1 MMKLVVVVSLL
12 ITTTATEALKCSG
25 LIDISIVDENA
36 KVHIQVEGI
45 DSITANPVG
54 TPSSAKL
61 PLPTREDYA
70 GQNYVTIDEHH
81 IQLFPAGK
89 LGLNRLYSF
98 NLTTKT
104 WDSIDV
110 SCPPLGVAYVPSRD
124 AISGFCAVNTSVPC
138 VPYFTLTLQGGKWTE
153 IQITPFGNYCVTLS
167 SINLTNPIILQNY
180 NSEYEADVVML
191 YFAERGTNKL
201 YEVNLH
207 EYQADTE
214 VCNLP
219 RYRSNSL
226 EIEHLVPA
234 IAGNESFHGL
244 RIESLIDDFSGI
256 YQTLAYS
263 NGEELIFS
271 DKTINT
277 ASVAFNSYNLDY
289 LVTFANNQTMVIV
302 SQEGTTKQFP
312 LNSTL
317 DNPIHCQN
325 MAVGPSTHYL
335 ICLAG
340 TGAALL
346 ISIIDNVVTSQIIP
360 SGKSSIVTMGW
371 LTNHTFYL
379 LNNQL
384 EMMFFLMDSGP
395 LLLGDY
401 VVSSANI
408 RVVGSNGTITCS
420 DVMATAKQND
430 VAIIIGSASATISLI
445 AFISVILIFLWWCK
459 RKRSK
464 KYKMISND
472 SEYSSNNLPVD
483 QTDEEEMVEVANEL
497 SRNQGDHQL
506 ISHEANNS
514 NDGNCMPSVRTD
526 ISNQNNSSPVSN
538 SFDVTTTPK
547 QCTNDDSEPSLP
559 SMCRLPPDGSQRN

>member
-1 MMKLVVVVSLL
+1 MVVVCLL
-12 ITTTATEALKCSG
+12 ITTTTTEALKCSG

-45 DSITANPVG
+45 DLVTANPVG

-70 GQNYVTIDEHH
+70 GQNYVTVDEHH

-104 WDSIDV
+104 WDSINV

-138 VPYFTLTLQGGKWTE
+138 VPYFTLALQGGKWTE
-153 IQITPFGNYCVTLS
+153 MQTTPFGYYCIMLS
-167 SINLTNPIILQNY
+167 SINLTDPIILQNY
-180 NSEYEADVVML
+180 NSEYEANVVML

-207 EYQADTE
+207 EYQADSG
-214 VCNLP
+214 VCYLP
-219 RYRSNSL
+219 RYRSHSL

-234 IAGNESFHGL
+234 IAGNGSFHGL

-289 LVTFANNQTMVIV
+289 LVTFANNQTIVII
-302 SQEGTTKQFP
+302 SQEGTAKQFP
-312 LNSTL
+312 LNSAL
-317 DNPIHCQN
+317 DDPIHCQN
-325 MAVGPSTHYL
+325 MAIGPSTHYL

-340 TGAALL
+340 KGAALL
-346 ISIIDNVVTSQIIP
+346 ISINDNVVTSQIIP
-360 SGKSSIVTMGW
+360 SGKSSIVSMGW

-379 LNNQL
+379 LNKQL
-384 EMMFFLMDSGP
+384 EMMFFLFDSGP

-401 VVSSANI
+401 VVSSTNI

-430 VAIIIGSASATISLI
+430 VATIIGSVSATIFLI
-445 AFISVILIFLWWCK
+445 SFISVILIFLWWWK

-464 KYKMISND
+464 KYEMMSND
-472 SEYSSNNLPVD
+472 SECSSNNLPVD
-483 QTDEEEMVEVANEL
+483 QTDEEEMAVVVNEPL
-497 SRNQGDHQL
+497 RNQGDNQ
-506 ISHEANNS
+506 ISHEANNG
-514 NDGNCMPSVRTD
+514 NDGNCMPLVRTD

-538 SFDVTTTPK
+538 SFDVTTTAK